1 MAGAPNFDFPRD
13 DPLASI
19 GPISMTTKSYDII
32 IIGGGQAGL
41 SAAYFLRRTGRS
53 FVILDDSET
62 PGGSWPRT
70 WDSLRLFSPVDY
82 SSIAGWQMPQG
93 ENEYPHKDEFI
104 DYLAAY
110 ETRYHLPIVR
120 PVRVANVSRSEDGF
134 KVDTNQGVY
143 LARVVISAT
152 GTAQNP
158 FIPEYDGRDIFEGE
172 QIHSADYRNPAPFA
186 GRSVAII
193 GAGNSAAQILAE
205 VSLEA
210 ETLWITSEEP
220 RYNPDDVDGRHI
232 FGVATQRFMQTQS
245 GDKPTVDSSRFS
257 LGSIVMVESVL
268 EARERGNVLRAVR
281 PFSRLT
287 ASGGVW
293 PDGTERTFDAIIW
306 CTGFRANLRHL
317 QPMLPVEDGKART
330 KDGPRALDEPGLW
343 LVGYG
348 GWTGY
353 ASATTYGV
361 TKTAR
366 QAVKEIAAF
375 LS

>member
-1 MAGAPNFDFPRD
+1 
-13 DPLASI
+13 
-19 GPISMTTKSYDII
+19 MTIKRFDII
-32 IIGGGQAGL
+32 VIGGGQAGL
-41 SAAYFLRRTGRS
+41 SAAYFLRRTGLS
-53 FVILDDSET
+53 FVILDDSDT
-62 PGGSWPRT
+62 AGGSWPNT

-93 ENEYPHKDEFI
+93 AEEYPHRDEFI
-104 DYLAAY
+104 DYLATY
-110 ETRYHLPIVR
+110 ETRYDLPIER
-120 PVRVANVSRSEDGF
+120 PVRVRAVSRSEGGF
-134 KVDTNQGVY
+134 TVDTDKGVY
-143 LARVVISAT
+143 VARVVISAT

-158 FIPEYDGRDIFEGE
+158 FIPEYDGRDTFEGE

-186 GRSVAII
+186 GRSLAII

-210 ETLWITSEEP
+210 ETLWITPEEP

-232 FGVATQRFMQTQS
+232 FGVATQRFTQTQS
-245 GDKPTVDSSRFS
+245 GDKPTVDNSRFS

-268 EARERGNVLRAVR
+268 EARERDDVLRAVR

-287 ASGGVW
+287 ASGGIW

-306 CTGFRANLRHL
+306 CTGFRANLAHL
-317 QPMLPVEDGKART
+317 EPMLPVEDGKART
-330 KDGPRALDEPGLW
+330 DGGPRALDVPGLW

-366 QAVKEIAAF
+366 QAVKEVTAF
-375 LS
+375 LA

>member
-1 MAGAPNFDFPRD
+1 
-13 DPLASI
+13 
-19 GPISMTTKSYDII
+19 MTSKNYDII

-41 SAAYFLRRTGRS
+41 SAAYFLRRTGLRYL
-53 FVILDDSET
+53 ILDDSDT
-62 PGGSWPRT
+62 PGGAWSKT

-93 ENEYPHKDEFI
+93 KDEYPHKDEFI
-104 DYLAAY
+104 NYLAKY
-110 ETRYHLPIVR
+110 ETRYDLPIER
-120 PVRVANVSRSEDGF
+120 PVRVKTVTRARNGF
-134 KVDTNQGVY
+134 TIRTDQGVY
-143 LARVVISAT
+143 AARAVISAT

-158 FIPEYDGRDIFEGE
+158 FTPDYEGRDIYEGA
-172 QIHSADYRNPAPFA
+172 QIHSVDYRNPTPFA
-186 GRSVAII
+186 GQRVAIV

-210 ETLWITSEEP
+210 ETLWVTPEEP

-232 FGVATQRFMQTQS
+232 FGVATQRFVQTQS
-245 GDKPTVDSSRFS
+245 GDRPTELTSRFS
-257 LGSIVMVESVL
+257 LGSIVMVQSVL
-268 EARERGNVLRAVR
+268 EARDRGDVLLAVR
-281 PFSRLT
+281 PFARLT

-293 PDGTERTFDAIIW
+293 PDGTERKFDAIIW
-306 CTGFRANLRHL
+306 GTGFRPNLAHL
-317 QPMLPVEDGKART
+317 MPMLPVEDGKART
-330 KDGPRALDEPGLW
+330 DDAPRSLDVPGLW

-366 QAVKEIAAF
+366 QAIKEIEEY